1 MSTNLQAYQD
11 YLVKEKNYSPLT
23 VRAYLD
29 DIKSFQE
36 YLLGQS
42 VNLEEVIYPHVRN
55 WIVTL
60 VEQNISTTS
69 VNRKIS
75 ALKSYYKFLLKVKQI
90 SINPLLKHKSLKTA
104 KKVQIPFSEKELR
117 DVFSE
122 NEYAND
128 FEGIRNQFVIEL
140 FYTTGIRRA
149 D

>member
-29 DIKSFQE
+29 DIQSFQE

-42 VNLEEVIYPHVRN
+42 VNLEEVIYPHVRS

-69 VNRKIS
+69 VNR
-75 ALKSYYKFLLKVKQI
+75 
-90 SINPLLKHKSLKTA
+90 
-104 KKVQIPFSEKELR
+104 
-117 DVFSE
+117 
-122 NEYAND
+122 
-128 FEGIRNQFVIEL
+128 
-140 FYTTGIRRA
+140 
-149 D
+149 